1 MTPKYNLYLN
11 KNTRALYFYIS
22 RKGVYAIAIYSGQTI
37 NMQKT
42 PFLKKNHINIISIKG
57 LPLLTNGKDACSL
70 MTQ

>member
-22 RKGVYAIAIYSGQTI
+22 RKGVYAIAIYSGKTM

-42 PFLKKNHINIISIKG
+42 PFLKKNHINIISVKG
-57 LPLLTNGKDACSL
+57 YLCLLMGRMHVHL
-70 MTQ
+70 